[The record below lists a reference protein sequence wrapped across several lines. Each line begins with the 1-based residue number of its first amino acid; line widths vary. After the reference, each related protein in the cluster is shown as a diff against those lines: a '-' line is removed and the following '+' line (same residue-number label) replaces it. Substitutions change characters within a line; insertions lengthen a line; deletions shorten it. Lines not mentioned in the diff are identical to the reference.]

1 MYFLNKMKKNS
12 LNSQKLSKFLNC
24 NIFNANVFEIK
35 WYFGWVVKSLCRT
48 EKGEDG
54 GTGVRG
60 HVSSCTKHI
69 KSIDFGI
76 FNHNSF
82 SNVSVHVCKC
92 IMFDIVETT
101 LMNKIS

>member
-1 MYFLNKMKKNS
+1 MYFWNKMKNNC
-12 LNSQKLSKFLNC
+12 LNSRKLSKFLNC

-54 GTGVRG
+54 GSGVL
-60 HVSSCTKHI
+60 VQNI
-69 KSIDFGI
+69 KSIDFSI

-92 IMFDIVETT
+92 IMFDIVVRHTFLKRNYE
-101 LMNKIS
+101 